1 MRRPDGSLHV
11 LDLKRPQPEVLRGS
25 DHRETFRAHVQDGIE
40 QLYDYARYFDDVA
53 NRDRLSLALGLEVL
67 PQPDLHLVVGRNTS
81 SDSSA
86 VVRRLERDRSRHL
99 AVHTFDDILV
109 EMRSFHRRTFGHGA
123 GLPGASIHI
132 AMRLIEQDL
141 AIPRVLWDAGSNT
154 TGRWTVSVGS
164 GNSILLSVSTADGE
178 VTSLQVPG
186 SVAQIENGFKV
197 LLSCQLGSTPGYSVL
212 EVAVNGH
219 IRATLEFP
227 SELPL
232 PSGSQMGGATI
243 GAARDGSRGIRME
256 LYDVAV
262 FSEVL
267 GLAERIELTRELGHR
282 PDHMT

>member
-1 MRRPDGSLHV
+1 
-11 LDLKRPQPEVLRGS
+11 
-25 DHRETFRAHVQDGIE
+25 
-40 QLYDYARYFDDVA
+40 
-53 NRDRLSLALGLEVL
+53 
-67 PQPDLHLVVGRNTS
+67 
-81 SDSSA
+81 
-86 VVRRLERDRSRHL
+86 
-99 AVHTFDDILV
+99 
-109 EMRSFHRRTFGHGA
+109 
-123 GLPGASIHI
+123 
-132 AMRLIEQDL
+132 MRLIEQDL